1 MKPIMFENSRVPKFL
16 SVFAPIDIWAI
27 SFGPFVWCKGELSE
41 RVRRHETIHYRQQLE
56 LLFVGQ
62 WLLYLVFYLIGLI
75 THRSGRQAYRLNPFE
90 VEAYTFDET
99 TDYLHNRRLYRWTD
113 YLASLKPRRPDDDST
128 L

>member
-16 SVFAPIDIWAI
+16 SFFAPIDIWAI

-99 TDYLHNRRLYRWTD
+99 TDYLDNRRLYRWTEF
-113 YLASLKPRRPDDDST
+113 LSSLKPRRQDDDPT